1 MLETKSDD
9 TLGDDK
15 SILSWSSSTWRQR
28 QSVDVRGG
36 RLEEHQEGGG
46 GALAGAGGA
55 GGHLLEQEEE
65 GAASTGPAQ
74 RIESPRRFAGALCC
88 SSLLLLLL
96 HVGLMLAPTRA
107 TRRRRWNFVGRWN
120 QCAAAPS
127 APTLPPSL
135 PRCPTPYSPPKTIQ
149 DEGTPCV
156 LDLLDFFFS
165 N

>member
-9 TLGDDK
+9 ALGDDK

-120 QCAAAPS
+120 QCV
-127 APTLPPSL
+127 LLYLRCHPPLL
-135 PRCPTPYSPPKTIQ
+135 PRCPTPYSPPKTSQ

>member
-15 SILSWSSSTWRQR
+15 SILSWSSSTRRQR
-28 QSVDVRGG
+28 RWVDVRGG
-36 RLEEHQEGGG
+36 RLEEHQEGGEG
-46 GALAGAGGA
+46 VLTGAGGAGGA

-65 GAASTGPAQ
+65 GAASKGTAQ

-120 QCAAAPS
+120 QCV
-127 APTLPPSL
+127 LLYLRHPPLL
-135 PRCPTPYSPPKTIQ
+135 PRCPTPYSPPKTSQ

-156 LDLLDFFFS
+156 LDLLDFFS